1 MIILCVLF
9 SFVGLYVS
17 YLDILII
24 ISRIVSSIKLRTY
37 TIT

>member
-1 MIILCVLF
+1 MMILCVRLV
-9 SFVGLYVS
+9 SVGFYVS